1 MDDDDRL
8 ANLEQEKAASEL
20 VPAIVDVRDALDEIN
35 KTLTVIN
42 DTLQQIGT
50 CLDR

>member
-35 KTLTVIN
+35 NTLKQINKTL
-42 DTLQQIGT
+42 QIVAS